1 MKKHGLL
8 LLGILALDGWM
19 TGCQQDRVPLNTEP
33 DLRTYQPVEYHLCP
47 APEEGWVG
55 DVMPF
60 AEGDRLELYYL
71 YDTDHNGQSAH
82 PIHRFATQDLS
93 RYQDEGLVLPCGAF
107 GQPDLNIGT
116 GSILKGVDGLYHCF
130 YTGNNPTMGALGQ
143 GKECVMHA
151 VSPDKQTWT
160 KIPEDTFYAEDGYS
174 RDDFRDPQVFWSP
187 QEQCY
192 WMLLAARE
200 ETLGGVVVKY
210 TSEDLS
216 DWTFCG
222 PLYAPQTHYMLECP
236 DLFEM
241 GGRYYLVYSWD
252 CVTYYAVADQPNGPF
267 SAPEDN
273 VLDGQN
279 FAFYA
284 AKTVLFQGQRYLC
297 GWVGRNPRQQDSGE
311 YDWAGNLLIHQLVQ
325 KPDGSLGVCAP
336 EGVLKTFGRELPL
349 QARCTEGDTA
359 LKEGVYHL
367 DGTGDTPA
375 VVDFGMREPSF
386 LLECDLTLEGEGSAG
401 FAFGPVD
408 QPCSQYAGLALDAAR
423 DCLRYEG
430 TALAELAEREP
441 ANSTRLVLEPGRTY
455 HIRLVAENE
464 ILLLYVEDTKVLS
477 CRSFRSVDGAR
488 MGIFA
493 AGTRASFANL
503 RLSAP
508 DGAGQ

>member
-8 LLGILALDGWM
+8 LLGILALAGWM

-33 DLRTYQPVEYHLCP
+33 DLRTYQPVEYRLCP

-116 GSILKGVDGLYHCF
+116 GSILKEVDGLYHCF

-160 KIPEDTFYAEDGYS
+160 KIPEDT
-174 RDDFRDPQVFWSP
+174 
-187 QEQCY
+187 
-192 WMLLAARE
+192 
-200 ETLGGVVVKY
+200 
-210 TSEDLS
+210 
-216 DWTFCG
+216 
-222 PLYAPQTHYMLECP
+222 
-236 DLFEM
+236 
-241 GGRYYLVYSWD
+241 
-252 CVTYYAVADQPNGPF
+252 F

-441 ANSTRLVLEPGRTY
+441 ANSTRLVLEPGRIY